1 MNQNVQV
8 LSQLLWDL
16 ENSPKD
22 RQQLILGQF
31 YSCLTDDPD
40 SMKLSASSG
49 SFYAMRNILCVPL
62 KAILDNPTDAMK
74 QYLVYCKT
82 VTQWPFNAFLAA
94 LIPILENN
102 GTWTDRWQRL
112 SAGEKANKEAFCLSL
127 AGDVEKLYASN
138 IATDLMPAIDVN
150 KRTVQDYY
158 RMRCER
164 ESFAHEDCYFINLK
178 GLSSSSPIIYN
189 NTFGTQF
196 RGGGFY
202 FRWRGV
208 GVAVDPG
215 LYFVTNMHEFGL
227 NIQDINAVIITH
239 NHLDH
244 MGDMQ
249 LLDDLEYQI
258 IKKHTIQWY
267 VCEEIFSSRPSNPN
281 FTLVRPGKDYDIFG
295 VITLHTT
302 PTRHIKNP
310 KSKTGYQNTTFGCVF
325 DLYDNSAHSS
335 RRRSLGYTS
344 DTTYWSGMEQSYE
357 AMDIL
362 VANISSIWEKDLLL
376 EEQNPLHLGFTGCV
390 KLLQNLKQPPTLLL
404 LSEFWNGIE
413 DIRFTVSKQLR
424 RLSKRKGVDTSVL
437 PTEIGMRISLEN
449 LGIRCS
455 SCGSYTNHIT
465 LIRPNKP
472 FGKLEYLCEN
482 CILPFD

>member
-16 ENSPKD
+16 ENNPKD
-22 RQQLILGQF
+22 RQRLILDQF
-31 YSCLTDDPD
+31 YSCLTDTEAG
-40 SMKLSASSG
+40 KLSASSG
-49 SFYAMRNILCVPL
+49 SFYAMRDILCAPL
-62 KAILDNPTDAMK
+62 KVILDNPADAVQ
-74 QYLVYCKT
+74 QYLACCKA

-94 LIPILENN
+94 LIPILTNN
-102 GTWTDRWQRL
+102 GTWADRWQRL
-112 SAGEKANKEAFCLSL
+112 SADEKSDKKAFCAPL
-127 AGDVEKLYASN
+127 ASDVEKLYASN
-138 IATDLMPAIDVN
+138 IATDLMPAIDTN
-150 KRTVQDYY
+150 KKTAQDYY

-164 ESFAHEDCYFINLK
+164 ESFAQEDCYFINLK

-202 FRWRGV
+202 FRWKGV

-239 NHLDH
+239 DHLDH

-258 IKKHTIQWY
+258 KPSRTIHWY
-267 VCEEIFSSRPSNPN
+267 VCGEIFSSRSSNPN
-281 FTLVRPGKDYDIFG
+281 FTLVRPGKNYIISDI
-295 VITLHTT
+295 IKLHTT
-302 PTRHIKNP
+302 PARHIKNP
-310 KSKTGYQNTTFGCVF
+310 KTKTGYRNTTFGCVF
-325 DLYDNSAHSS
+325 YLYDNSVCSS
-335 RRRSLGYTS
+335 RRWSLGYTS

-362 VANISSIWEKDLLL
+362 VANISSIREKDLLL
-376 EEQNPLHLGFTGCV
+376 EKQNPLHLGFTGCV
-390 KLLQNLKQPPTLLL
+390 KLLQSLKQPPTLLL

-449 LGIRCS
+449 LGVRCS
-455 SCGSYTNHIT
+455 SCGSYANHIA

>member
-1 MNQNVQV
+1 LNQNVQI

-16 ENSPKD
+16 ENGPKD
-22 RQQLILGQF
+22 RQRFILDQF
-31 YSCLTDDPD
+31 YNCLIDPEA
-40 SMKLSASSG
+40 MKLSASSS
-49 SFYAMRNILCVPL
+49 SFYAVRDTLCAPL
-62 KAILDNPTDAMK
+62 KVILDNPADAVQ
-74 QYLVYCKT
+74 QYLACCKT

-94 LIPILENN
+94 LIPILTNN
-102 GTWTDRWQRL
+102 GIWADRWRHL
-112 SAGEKANKEAFCLSL
+112 SADEKRDKRAFCLPL
-127 AGDVEKLYASN
+127 ASDVEKLYASN
-138 IATDLMPAIDVN
+138 IAADLMPAIDTH
-150 KRTVQDYY
+150 KKTVQEYY

-164 ESFAHEDCYFINLK
+164 ESFAREDCYFINLK

-202 FRWRGV
+202 FRWKGV
-208 GVAVDPG
+208 GVVVDPG

-227 NIQDINAVIITH
+227 NIQDIDAVVITH
-239 NHLDH
+239 DHLDH

-258 IKKHTIQWY
+258 KPNRTIQWY
-267 VCEEIFSSRPSNPN
+267 VCEEIFSQRLSNSH
-281 FTLVRPGKDYDIFG
+281 FTLVSPGNHYDIAG
-295 VITLHTT
+295 IIELHAA
-302 PTRHIKNP
+302 PARHIQD
-310 KSKTGYQNTTFGCVF
+310 SKAGTGYRNTTFGCIF
-325 DLYDNSAHSS
+325 DLYEYPAHFS
-335 RRRSLGYTS
+335 RKWSLGYTS

-357 AMDIL
+357 AMDLL
-362 VANISSIWEKDLLL
+362 VANISSIREKDLLL

-390 KLLQNLKQPPTLLL
+390 KLLQSLKQPPTLLL

-424 RLSKRKGVDTSVL
+424 RLSKRKDVDTCVL

-449 LGIRCS
+449 LGVKCS
-455 SCGSYTNHIT
+455 SCGSYANHIA
-465 LIRPNKP
+465 LIRPSKP
-472 FGKLEYLCEN
+472 FGKLEYLCKN